1 MNKDY
6 NIDSIKSI
14 SGIEHIRCRSGMW
27 IGSVGEAGILHL
39 LTEVIDNSVDEFNEG
54 RGNKIDIY
62 IDQSRSNDIISVR
75 DYGNGIPSGIA
86 EDGENTLTKVF
97 TSLFTGGKFED
108 AYSSDVSG
116 MNGVGV
122 KAVNALSSILKVESY
137 YNGVRYHQEFRKGK
151 AYTEVTE
158 HGTAKESGTK
168 ITFIPD
174 SEIFKDARLSI
185 EDVILKGKYLASI
198 KPNLEINITI
208 KDQNGEVKKHLFK
221 EENELDLIL
230 KEGRTEETTLMD
242 FSYFSDNV
250 RIKLEYQ
257 PTSSSSMKSFCNTV
271 YTRDG
276 GYHEDSVISVLINC
290 IKKLTGKNIS
300 KSLVLQGLNCV
311 ISVYKK
317 NPIYRGQNKT
327 RIADEDIKKFVY
339 EELYQPIYDALSKK
353 KKFLKYITD
362 ISQAQEKAIEE
373 SALKAVS
380 SDIKSRTKDN
390 QLPEKLI
397 YVQNCKPEKRE
408 LILCEG
414 SSAGGSISKARLTEF
429 QEVLPIKG
437 KCLNLVKSGMTKAL
451 DNAEVRDIFLA
462 VGGMEETNTKLRTH
476 NVLIQCFTGD
486 TKVKLL
492 EGYSLSFEEL
502 ARKEKENPDSEFWVY
517 ALDKEGN
524 PVPALGYHPQI
535 TDYSKKIYHIILDDD
550 SEIKC
555 TEDHRI
561 MLRDMTYKRAD
572 ELKIGDSLMSLKT
585 KYCDNTS
592 HNFDREMIYNP
603 AKAEWEFTH
612 KIVFREINKYSP
624 SDGYSIHHVDHDFL
638 NNHPDNL
645 SEMKTKN
652 HRRLHGIQVL
662 VKYNKSQKH
671 RDTIRRL
678 HKKRDCLYYKCG
690 KIDVKN
696 GLYEN
701 KSILSLYRE
710 NHAVPDFRLTNQNR
724 EYQVSVNRGKIRK
737 ILAFLMHKN
746 LPINRI
752 NYDLL
757 RRGNAVKFQ
766 NIELFFTTLNEAISL
781 AEKDLKNRKYNFS
794 DLEEYYY
801 SQKKFID
808 HSRLKIGKYVR
819 NLIFSGKKFN
829 QYNYNKYRDKLP
841 TYQSLLNYFENYESV
856 IEYARN
862 YNHQIKNI
870 WIEELEEEIPV
881 YCMEVLEHHNFM
893 LDSGNVI
900 VHNCDADADGCLL
913 GETKILLTNGK
924 KVEIKDL
931 VEEKEFEVY
940 STDEKGRVV
949 FGRGHDARVTKKVD
963 RIYKIKLGYSKG
975 STICCTDNHPFLMK
989 DLSYKRADEL
999 RVYDRLF
1006 PLYQDTLNTITEIE
1020 VEELEK
1026 AVKVYDLTVDNYH
1039 NFALSQG
1046 IFVHNSHIVSLIE
1059 SMFLMA
1065 FPSFIRDH
1073 NLYVIKTALFCA
1085 TDGKRRTY
1093 GQTAKQAGARF
1104 KKEFKS
1110 DKFYIQRNKG
1120 IGEMSP
1126 VDLRYFIDP
1135 KTRTVEKIVLGE
1147 NSKEEIKKLM
1157 GDDSTYRRTLMQE
1170 IDEDIFENNMN
1181 NDSL

>member
-1 MNKDY
+1 MNKEY

-62 IDQSRSNDIISVR
+62 IDQSRSNDIISIR

-122 KAVNALSSILKVESY
+122 KAVNALSSVLKVDSY

-198 KPNLEINITI
+198 KPNLEISITI

-290 IKKLTGKNIS
+290 IKKLTGKNVS

-408 LILCEG
+408 LFLVEG
-414 SSAGGSISKARLTEF
+414 NSALGSVAKARLTDF

-437 KCLNLVKSGMTKAL
+437 KCLNLIKSGMTKAL
-451 DNAEVRDIFLA
+451 DNIEVRDIFLA
-462 VGGMEETNTKLRTH
+462 VGGMEDTNTKLRTH
-476 NVLIQCFTGD
+476 NVFIQ
-486 TKVKLL
+486 
-492 EGYSLSFEEL
+492 
-502 ARKEKENPDSEFWVY
+502 
-517 ALDKEGN
+517 
-524 PVPALGYHPQI
+524 
-535 TDYSKKIYHIILDDD
+535 
-550 SEIKC
+550 
-555 TEDHRI
+555 
-561 MLRDMTYKRAD
+561 
-572 ELKIGDSLMSLKT
+572 
-585 KYCDNTS
+585 
-592 HNFDREMIYNP
+592 
-603 AKAEWEFTH
+603 
-612 KIVFREINKYSP
+612 
-624 SDGYSIHHVDHDFL
+624 
-638 NNHPDNL
+638 
-645 SEMKTKN
+645 
-652 HRRLHGIQVL
+652 
-662 VKYNKSQKH
+662 
-671 RDTIRRL
+671 
-678 HKKRDCLYYKCG
+678 
-690 KIDVKN
+690 
-696 GLYEN
+696 
-701 KSILSLYRE
+701 
-710 NHAVPDFRLTNQNR
+710 
-724 EYQVSVNRGKIRK
+724 
-737 ILAFLMHKN
+737 
-746 LPINRI
+746 
-752 NYDLL
+752 
-757 RRGNAVKFQ
+757 
-766 NIELFFTTLNEAISL
+766 
-781 AEKDLKNRKYNFS
+781 
-794 DLEEYYY
+794 
-801 SQKKFID
+801 
-808 HSRLKIGKYVR
+808 
-819 NLIFSGKKFN
+819 
-829 QYNYNKYRDKLP
+829 
-841 TYQSLLNYFENYESV
+841 
-856 IEYARN
+856 
-862 YNHQIKNI
+862 
-870 WIEELEEEIPV
+870 
-881 YCMEVLEHHNFM
+881 
-893 LDSGNVI
+893 
-900 VHNCDADADGCLL
+900 CDADADGCLI

-924 KVEIKDL
+924 KVKIEDL

-963 RIYKIKLGYSKG
+963 RIYKIKLGYGKG

-1006 PLYQDTLNTITEIE
+1006 PLYQDTLNTITKIE

-1026 AVKVYDLTVDNYH
+1026 ATKVYDLTVDNYH

-1181 NDSL
+1181 NDSLYN